1 MQRKLFFV
9 AISVL
14 VLNGFL
20 FVLLY
25 DIALAKNTV
34 DEVRVP
40 SILMIVAIVE
50 GIAALVIADQQL
62 TAKASGKTSRSERHR
77 NVRESRKKDEWPQ
90 PYSAYRKQLM
100 AGKITTALPEPEN
113 KEVVTRTEYDVF

>member
-9 AISVL
+9 AISL
-14 VLNGFL
+14 IILNGFL

-34 DEVRVP
+34 NEVRVP
-40 SILMIVAIVE
+40 SILMIVAMVE
-50 GIAALVIADQQL
+50 GIAALVIADQQW
-62 TAKASGKTSRSERHR
+62 TAKASARTSRSGRHR
-77 NVRESRKKDEWPQ
+77 NVRENGKKDEWPK

-100 AGKITTALPEPEN
+100 AGKATTALPEPESICEN
-113 KEVVTRTEYDVF
+113 FYEEDET